1 MRVFFSN
8 ACVLIC
14 ISLMLSACEKP
25 APLPRPKAQENNKE
39 IIVVTHNGPNTYY
52 IDGENQPAGLEYDL
66 VSLFIKDLGPEYS
79 AKFLIVDN
87 ISQVIPSLMKGQAHI
102 AAADLTI
109 TPVRK
114 QLVVF
119 SDPYQSVQEKLVY
132 NKSQTDQP
140 KSLKDLIGRK
150 IAVTAGTS
158 YAERLQ
164 TLRQKEP
171 DLRWELLTNAGA
183 DELLERVAQGSLD
196 YTVADSHIVS
206 MLQNYYPNLGD
217 EMAIGE
223 PEQIAWAFPKKGPA
237 WLRERANQ
245 FFARISKDG
254 TLRSLIDR
262 YYGHSDRL
270 NPVDITTFLERTRT
284 ILPEYVP
291 IFKQGQEL
299 TDIDWRLLAAISYQE
314 SHWNRFN
321 TSPTNV
327 RGLMM
332 LTENTADLLGVT
344 DRLDARQSIMGG
356 ARYIMS
362 LKDMIPKRIA
372 EPDRTWLA
380 LAAYN
385 IGYAHLEDARV
396 LAQRLKLN
404 PDSWADLKKTLP
416 LLNKAE
422 YYTSLKYGY
431 ASGGAP
437 VIFVESIRSYHK
449 VLEKYEPQHKPVLPS
464 FNIGS
469 SNPTFIEQQFSM
481 GNMFPSIP
489 R

>member
-1 MRVFFSN
+1 MRVLFSHVT
-8 ACVLIC
+8 VLIC
-14 ISLMLSACEKP
+14 TLLLSGCEKP
-25 APLPRPKAQENNKE
+25 APLPNTARSINNKE
-39 IIVVTHNGPNTYY
+39 IIVVTHNGPTTYY

-66 VSLFIKDLGPEYS
+66 INLFIKDLGPEYS

-87 ISQVIPSLMKGQAHI
+87 ISQVVPALMKGQAHI

-114 QLVVF
+114 ELVVF
-119 SDPYQSVQEKLVY
+119 SNPYESVQEKLVY
-132 NKSQTDQP
+132 NKSQTEKP
-140 KSLKDLIGRK
+140 RSLKDLIGRK

-164 TLRQKEP
+164 TLKQKEP

-183 DELLERVAQGSLD
+183 DELLEQVAQGSLD
-196 YTVADSHIVS
+196 FTVADSHIVS

-217 EMAIGE
+217 EMAISE
-223 PEQIAWAFPKKGPA
+223 PEKIAWAFPKKGPA
-237 WLRERANQ
+237 WLRERANH

-270 NPVDITTFLERTRT
+270 NPVDITTFLESIRSM
-284 ILPEYVP
+284 LPEYVAL
-291 IFKQGQEL
+291 FKQAQEL

-314 SHWNRFN
+314 SHWDRFN

-344 DRLDARQSIMGG
+344 DRLDAQQSIMGG
-356 ARYIMS
+356 ARYILS
-362 LKDMIPKRIA
+362 LKDMVPKRIE

-422 YYTSLKYGY
+422 YYTTLKYGY

-437 VIFVESIRSYHK
+437 VVFVESIRSYQE

-464 FNIGS
+464 FNTG
-469 SNPTFIEQQFSM
+469 NLNFIEQQFSM

>member
-1 MRVFFSN
+1 MRVLFSHVI
-8 ACVLIC
+8 VLIC
-14 ISLMLSACEKP
+14 TLLLTSCEKP
-25 APLPRPKAQENNKE
+25 APLLSSKALNNNKE
-39 IIVVTHNGPNTYY
+39 ITVVTHNGPNTYY
-52 IDGENQPAGLEYDL
+52 IDGEGQPAGLEYDL
-66 VSLFIKDLGPEYS
+66 VSLFIKDLGPEYT
-79 AKFLIVDN
+79 ARFLIVDN
-87 ISQVIPSLMKGQAHI
+87 ISQVIPSLMKGQANM
-102 AAADLTI
+102 AAADLSI

-164 TLRQKEP
+164 TLKQKEP
-171 DLRWELLTNAGA
+171 ELRWELLTNAGA
-183 DELLERVAQGSLD
+183 DELLEQVAQGSLD
-196 YTVADSHIVS
+196 FTIADSHIVS

-245 FFARISKDG
+245 FFARIGKDG

-270 NPVDITTFLERTRT
+270 NPVDITTFLERMRT
-284 ILPEYVP
+284 VLPEYVP

-332 LTENTADLLGVT
+332 LTENTADLLGVS
-344 DRLDARQSIMGG
+344 DRLDAKQSVMGG

-362 LKDMIPKRIA
+362 LKDMVPKRIA

-396 LAQRLKLN
+396 LAKRLKLN

-422 YYTSLKYGY
+422 YYTTLKYGY

-449 VLEKYEPQHKPVLPS
+449 VLEKYEPQHKPILPN
-464 FNIGS
+464 FNT
-469 SNPTFIEQQFSM
+469 SNLNLMEQQFTM
-481 GNMFPSIP
+481 GNMLPSMA